1 MGARLVREWKDGA
14 VAREGEVG
22 CGQMGLA
29 PQASVRVS
37 ESSWRAMGALSGCK
51 EEREMTIFAF

>member
-1 MGARLVREWKDGA
+1 MGAGLPGEWKDWA
-14 VAREGEVG
+14 VAQEEEVG

-37 ESSWRAMGALSGCK
+37 ESSWRAMGALSGLK
-51 EEREMTIFAF
+51 ARERTMFAF